1 MPCRLTRGKL
11 TGGVGARAGLAKTQ
25 DGTSVVYTTLSMPG
39 ADGRRL
45 ASFNFALTLLEHVR
59 HLDISNNKFI
69 SEISESVG
77 QMELLLSLKASGNR
91 IASFDVPNGLAFL
104 QSVDLSN
111 NQLGAWDA
119 LEAPHLRYLNLC
131 DNELTAVRGLEQNTE
146 LQTLLLANQSKTEG
160 EEMTKTLTSCDGL
173 GLTTLRELSL
183 TNCGLESLEG
193 FKSLKLPA
201 LDLTGNSLKDLRG
214 LSTAGVLKT
223 LVLEGNPIESLDAVD
238 ALADV
243 GLAELRLPEIPEAPA
258 EWRVLVIQKL
268 AKKDAG
274 GALSF
279 TLEKLND
286 QLITDEEK
294 DQVMEQCPL
303 MTCVSTPQSLQTR
316 VWRGG

>member
-1 MPCRLTRGKL
+1 M
-11 TGGVGARAGLAKTQ
+11 
-25 DGTSVVYTTLSMPG
+25 VYTTLSMPG
-39 ADGRRL
+39 SDGRRL
-45 ASFNFALTLLEHVR
+45 GSFNFALTLLEHVR

-104 QSVDLSN
+104 QFIDLSN
-111 NQLGAWDA
+111 NKLGAWDA

-131 DNELTAVRGLEQNTE
+131 NNELTAVRGLEQNTE
-146 LQTLLLANQSKTEG
+146 LQTLLLANQSKADG
-160 EEMTKTLTSCDGL
+160 EEAIKTLASCEGL

-183 TNCGLESLEG
+183 TNCGLTSLEG
-193 FKSLKLPA
+193 LKDLKLPA

-214 LSTAGVLKT
+214 LSSSGMLKT
-223 LVLEGNPIESLDAVD
+223 LVLEGNPIESIDAVD

-274 GALSF
+274 GKPMF

-286 QLITDEEK
+286 QPITDDEK
-294 DQVMEQCPL
+294 DQVIVQCPL
-303 MTCVSTPQSLQTR
+303 NR
-316 VWRGG
+316 VRMSA

>member
-1 MPCRLTRGKL
+1 MGDTEEEETEKPWKATEDDVSDALS
-11 TGGVGARAGLAKTQ
+11 GLAKTQ

-183 TNCGLESLEG
+183 TNCGLESL
-193 FKSLKLPA
+193 
-201 LDLTGNSLKDLRG
+201 
-214 LSTAGVLKT
+214 
-223 LVLEGNPIESLDAVD
+223 DAVD

-294 DQVMEQCPL
+294 DQAFPPPPAEEEAEAK
-303 MTCVSTPQSLQTR
+303 TE
-316 VWRGG
+316 